1 METGFRDTETWRAVD
16 SFNSAPEAE
25 LRPLLTE
32 CLAVPRWVDAIVAG
46 RPYASMDALLAAS
59 HVAAQGLS
67 DEEVL
72 GAIAGHPRI
81 GERQKTGGVSATWS
95 RSEQSGVDSSQAD
108 RLAAA
113 NAAYED
119 RFGHIYLVC
128 ATGLSGAEMLDN
140 LSSRMDNPP
149 DVELRVVNDELAK
162 IAALRLQK
170 LIGS

>member
-1 METGFRDTETWRAVD
+1 
-16 SFNSAPEAE
+16 
-25 LRPLLTE
+25 
-32 CLAVPRWVDAIVAG
+32 
-46 RPYASMDALLAAS
+46 
-59 HVAAQGLS
+59 
-67 DEEVL
+67 
-72 GAIAGHPRI
+72 
-81 GERQKTGGVSATWS
+81 
-95 RSEQSGVDSSQAD
+95 SEQSGVDSSQAD

>member
-1 METGFRDTETWRAVD
+1 MD
-16 SFNSAPEAE
+16 SFNSAPEDE

-32 CLAVPRWVDAIVAG
+32 CLAVPRWVDAIAAG

-81 GERQKTGGVSATWS
+81 GERQKTGGVSAKWS

>member
-1 METGFRDTETWRAVD
+1 METRFRDTETWRAVE

-81 GERQKTGGVSATWS
+81 GERQKTGGVSAKWS

-149 DVELRVVNDELAK
+149 EVELRVVNDELAK

>member
-1 METGFRDTETWRAVD
+1 VE

-25 LRPLLTE
+25 LRPMLTE
-32 CLAVPRWVDAIVAG
+32 CLAVPRWVDAVLAA
-46 RPYASMDALLAAS
+46 RPYTSPEALLKVSEEAS
-59 HVAAQGLS
+59 AELTDS
-67 DEEVL
+67 EIL

-81 GERQKTGGVSATWS
+81 GERGRGASAAWS
-95 RSEQSGVDSSQAD
+95 RQEQSGVDSSQAD

-128 ATGLSGAEMLDN
+128 ATGLSGAEMLDI
-140 LSSRMDNPP
+140 LESRMDNPP
-149 DVELRVVNDELAK
+149 DVELRVVNEELTK

>member
-1 METGFRDTETWRAVD
+1 VD

-32 CLAVPRWVDAIVAG
+32 CLAVPRWVDAMVAG

-81 GERQKTGGVSATWS
+81 GERQKTGGVSAKWS

>member
-1 METGFRDTETWRAVD
+1 VD

-32 CLAVPRWVDAIVAG
+32 CLAVPRWVDAVVAG

-81 GERQKTGGVSATWS
+81 GERQKTGGVSAKWS

>member
-1 METGFRDTETWRAVD
+1 ME

-81 GERQKTGGVSATWS
+81 GERQKTGGVSAKWS

>member
-1 METGFRDTETWRAVD
+1 MD

-32 CLAVPRWVDAIVAG
+32 CLAVPRWVDAMVAG

-81 GERQKTGGVSATWS
+81 GERQKTGGVSAKWS

-108 RLAAA
+108 RVAAA

-140 LSSRMDNPP
+140 LAGRMDNPP
-149 DVELRVVNDELAK
+149 EVELRVVNDELAK

>member
-1 METGFRDTETWRAVD
+1 ME

-81 GERQKTGGVSATWS
+81 GERQKTGGVSAKWS

-149 DVELRVVNDELAK
+149 EVELRVVNDELAK

>member
-1 METGFRDTETWRAVD
+1 
-16 SFNSAPEAE
+16 
-25 LRPLLTE
+25 
-32 CLAVPRWVDAIVAG
+32 VDA
-46 RPYASMDALLAAS
+46 
-59 HVAAQGLS
+59 
-67 DEEVL
+67 
-72 GAIAGHPRI
+72 
-81 GERQKTGGVSATWS
+81 
-95 RSEQSGVDSSQAD
+95 SQAD

>member
-1 METGFRDTETWRAVD
+1 MD
-16 SFNSAPEAE
+16 SFNSAPEDE

-46 RPYASMDALLAAS
+46 RPYASMDALLAAA

-81 GERQKTGGVSATWS
+81 GERQRTGGVSATWS

>member
-1 METGFRDTETWRAVD
+1 MD

-32 CLAVPRWVDAIVAG
+32 CLAVPRWVDAVVAG

-81 GERQKTGGVSATWS
+81 GERQKTGGVSAKWS

>member
-1 METGFRDTETWRAVD
+1 MEVRFRDTETWRAVE

-81 GERQKTGGVSATWS
+81 GERQKTGGVSAKWS

-149 DVELRVVNDELAK
+149 DVEVRVVNDELAK

>member
-1 METGFRDTETWRAVD
+1 VE

-81 GERQKTGGVSATWS
+81 GERQKTGGVSAKWS

-140 LSSRMDNPP
+140 LSTRMDNPP

>member
-1 METGFRDTETWRAVD
+1 ME
-16 SFNSAPEAE
+16 SFNSAPEDE

-81 GERQKTGGVSATWS
+81 GERQKTGGVSAKWS

-140 LSSRMDNPP
+140 LAGRMDNPP

>member
-1 METGFRDTETWRAVD
+1 MD

-46 RPYASMDALLAAS
+46 RPYASMDALLAAA

-81 GERQKTGGVSATWS
+81 GERQKTGGVSAKWS

>member
-1 METGFRDTETWRAVD
+1 MD

-81 GERQKTGGVSATWS
+81 GERQKTGGVSAKWS

>member
-1 METGFRDTETWRAVD
+1 ME

-81 GERQKTGGVSATWS
+81 GERQKTGGVSAKWS

-149 DVELRVVNDELAK
+149 DVEVRVVNDELAK

>member
-1 METGFRDTETWRAVD
+1 VD
-16 SFNSAPEAE
+16 SFNSAPEDE

-81 GERQKTGGVSATWS
+81 GERQKTGGVSAKWS

-149 DVELRVVNDELAK
+149 DVEIRVVNDELAK

>member
-1 METGFRDTETWRAVD
+1 MD

-32 CLAVPRWVDAIVAG
+32 CLAVPRWVDAVVAG

-81 GERQKTGGVSATWS
+81 GERQKTGGVSAKWS

-140 LSSRMDNPP
+140 LAGRMDNPP
-149 DVELRVVNDELAK
+149 EVELRVVNDELAK

>member
-1 METGFRDTETWRAVD
+1 MD
-16 SFNSAPEAE
+16 SFNSAPEDE

-46 RPYASMDALLAAS
+46 RPYASMDALLAAA

-81 GERQKTGGVSATWS
+81 GERQKTGGVSAKWS

>member
-1 METGFRDTETWRAVD
+1 MD

-25 LRPLLTE
+25 LRPLLSE
-32 CLAVPRWVDAIVAG
+32 CLAVPRWIDAVAAG
-46 RPYASMDALLAAS
+46 RPYASMDALLAAAS
-59 HVAAQGLS
+59 VAAQGLS

-81 GERQKTGGVSATWS
+81 GERQKTGGVSARWS

-128 ATGLSGAEMLDN
+128 ATGLSGAEMLDD
-140 LSSRMDNPP
+140 LSTRMDNPP

>member
-1 METGFRDTETWRAVD
+1 MD

-81 GERQKTGGVSATWS
+81 GERQKTGGVSAKWS

-128 ATGLSGAEMLDN
+128 ATGLSGAEMLDD
-140 LSSRMDNPP
+140 LSRRMDNPP

>member
-1 METGFRDTETWRAVD
+1 ME
-16 SFNSAPEAE
+16 SFNTAPESE

-32 CLAVPRWVDAIVAG
+32 CLAVPRWVDAILNG
-46 RPYASMDALLAAS
+46 RPYASVNALLAAS
-59 HVAAQGLS
+59 SVAAQGLS

-81 GERQKTGGVSATWS
+81 GERQRGGGVSARWS
-95 RSEQSGVDSSQAD
+95 RSEQSGVDSGEAD

-128 ATGLSGAEMLDN
+128 ATGLSGAEVLDD

>member
-1 METGFRDTETWRAVD
+1 ME

-81 GERQKTGGVSATWS
+81 GERQKTGGVSAKWS

-108 RLAAA
+108 RLEAA

-140 LSSRMDNPP
+140 LSSRMNNPP
-149 DVELRVVNDELAK
+149 EVELRVVNDELAK

>member
-1 METGFRDTETWRAVD
+1 MD

>member
-1 METGFRDTETWRAVD
+1 MD

-25 LRPLLTE
+25 LRPLLAE
-32 CLAVPRWVDAIVAG
+32 CLAVPRWIDAMVAG

-59 HVAAQGLS
+59 SVAAQGLS

-81 GERQKTGGVSATWS
+81 GERQKTGGVSARWS
-95 RSEQSGVDSSQAD
+95 RSEQSGVDASQAD
-108 RLAAA
+108 RLAEA

-128 ATGLSGAEMLDN
+128 ATGLSGAEMLGN

-149 DVELRVVNDELAK
+149 DAELRVVNDELAK

>member
-1 METGFRDTETWRAVD
+1 MD
-16 SFNSAPEAE
+16 SFNSAPEDE

-72 GAIAGHPRI
+72 GALAGHPRI
-81 GERQKTGGVSATWS
+81 GDRQKPGGVSAKWS

>member
-1 METGFRDTETWRAVD
+1 METRFRDTETWRAVE

-81 GERQKTGGVSATWS
+81 GERQKTGGVSAKWS

>member
-1 METGFRDTETWRAVD
+1 MD
-16 SFNSAPEAE
+16 SFNSAPEDE

-32 CLAVPRWVDAIVAG
+32 CLAVPRWVDAVVAG

-81 GERQKTGGVSATWS
+81 GERQKTGGVSAKWS

-149 DVELRVVNDELAK
+149 EVELRVVNDELAK

>member
-1 METGFRDTETWRAVD
+1 MD
-16 SFNSAPEAE
+16 SFNSAPEDE

-46 RPYASMDALLAAS
+46 RPYASADALLAAS
-59 HVAAQGLS
+59 SVAAQGLS

-81 GERQKTGGVSATWS
+81 GERQKTGGVSAKWS

-128 ATGLSGAEMLDN
+128 ATGLNGAEMLGN

-149 DVELRVVNDELAK
+149 ETELRVVNDELAK

>member
-1 METGFRDTETWRAVD
+1 ME

-32 CLAVPRWVDAIVAG
+32 CLAVPRWIDAVAAG

-59 HVAAQGLS
+59 SDAAQGLS

-81 GERQKTGGVSATWS
+81 GERQKTGGVSARWS
-95 RSEQSGVDSSQAD
+95 RTEQSGVDSSQAD

-149 DVELRVVNDELAK
+149 EVELRVVNDELAK

>member
-1 METGFRDTETWRAVD
+1 ME

-81 GERQKTGGVSATWS
+81 GERQKTGGVSAKWS

-140 LSSRMDNPP
+140 LSTRMDNPP